1 MFVQNNVY
9 PHVAGKRFA
18 QMITDVWFLIRAS
31 PTMTVEQ
38 AKFVG
43 GQQKLEEKE
52 RQVMV
57 LGLDKACAGV
67 LKMAAQ

>member
-1 MFVQNNVY
+1 MWPETKTGQFAKKTLEGKHVFVQNNVY

-18 QMITDVWFLIRAS
+18 LMITDVWFLIRAS

-43 GQQKLEEKE
+43 GQ
-52 RQVMV
+52 
-57 LGLDKACAGV
+57 
-67 LKMAAQ
+67 